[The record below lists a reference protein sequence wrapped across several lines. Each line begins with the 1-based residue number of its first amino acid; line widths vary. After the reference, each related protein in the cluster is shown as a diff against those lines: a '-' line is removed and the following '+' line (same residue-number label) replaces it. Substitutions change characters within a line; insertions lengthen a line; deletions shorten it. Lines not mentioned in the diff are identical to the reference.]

1 MNTEQT
7 SKTVFTYIGYVL
19 DETMLGEAR
28 TLTILPGKKS
38 IQ

>member
-7 SKTVFTYIGYVL
+7 SKNVFTYIGYVL
-19 DETMLGEAR
+19 DETMSGEAR
-28 TLTILPGKKS
+28 TLTTLTGKKS